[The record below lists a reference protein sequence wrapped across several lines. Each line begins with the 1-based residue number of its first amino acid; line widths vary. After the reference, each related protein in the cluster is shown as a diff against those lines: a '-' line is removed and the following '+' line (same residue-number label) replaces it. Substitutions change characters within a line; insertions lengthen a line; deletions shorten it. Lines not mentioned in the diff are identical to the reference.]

1 MGRSRR
7 VVQAKIGIF
16 ILRIRSWTRVDHSTG
31 MGRCVHLR
39 FVGLR
44 FHKAIVLDG
53 QFVRPRET
61 G

>member
-31 MGRCVHLR
+31 MGRRVHLR

-53 QFVRPRET
+53 QFI
-61 G
+61 